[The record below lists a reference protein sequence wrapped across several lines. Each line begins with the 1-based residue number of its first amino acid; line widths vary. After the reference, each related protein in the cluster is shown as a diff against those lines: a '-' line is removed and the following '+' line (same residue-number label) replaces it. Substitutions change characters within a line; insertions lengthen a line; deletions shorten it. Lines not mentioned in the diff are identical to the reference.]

1 MTPVRIPP
9 MLRDQVEGQ
18 REVLGEGE
26 TVRQVLEDLATRYPA
41 LRANLFEQGDLS
53 PFVNVYVGR
62 DDVRTLEGLDTP
74 VGGSSVILLPAMAG
88 GYRVFAELAAD
99 VYSQTSMSAHK
110 LVCMPAGLIEGL
122 IIVRARLR

>member
-1 MTPVRIPP
+1 MTRVRIPP

-18 REVLGEGE
+18 REVLAEGE
-26 TVRQVLEDLATRYPA
+26 TVRQVLEDVATRYPA
-41 LRANLFEQGDLS
+41 VRANLFEQSDLS

-88 GYRVFAELAAD
+88 G
-99 VYSQTSMSAHK
+99 S
-110 LVCMPAGLIEGL
+110 
-122 IIVRARLR
+122 

>member
-1 MTPVRIPP
+1 

-18 REVLGEGE
+18 REVLAEGE
-26 TVRQVLEDLATRYPA
+26 TVRQVLEDVATRYPA
-41 LRANLFEQGDLS
+41 VRANLFEQGDLS

-74 VGGSSVILLPAMAG
+74 VGASSVILLPAMAG
-88 GYRVFAELAAD
+88 GAYDPGHLRNSSRTSTLR
-99 VYSQTSMSAHK
+99 TSMSAHE
-110 LVCMPAGLIEGL
+110 LVCLPDGLIKGL